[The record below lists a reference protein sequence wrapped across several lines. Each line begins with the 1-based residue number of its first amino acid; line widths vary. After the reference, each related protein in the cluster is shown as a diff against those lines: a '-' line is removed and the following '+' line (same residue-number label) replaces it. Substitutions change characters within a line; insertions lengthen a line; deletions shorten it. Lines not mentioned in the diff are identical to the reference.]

1 MKLSKILNN
10 INYVGKL
17 KEKEITYIT
26 HDSRK
31 VKEGTLFIAL
41 KGNRADGHDYIFE
54 AIDKGAVAVLANGRA
69 PATNIVP
76 ILQVG
81 NPRKIMIGISML
93 ECPNSCKDH
102 ANTLI
107 VCKIKLDK

>member
-31 VKEGTLFIAL
+31 VKEGTLFIAIP
-41 KGNRADGHDYIFE
+41 GNNNDGHDFIFDALE
-54 AIDKGAVAVLANGRA
+54 KGAVAVVANGRS
-69 PATNIVP
+69 PTTDLVP
-76 ILQVG
+76 ILQVK
-81 NPRKIMIGISML
+81 NPRKITNPTTI
-93 ECPNSCKDH
+93 
-102 ANTLI
+102 
-107 VCKIKLDK
+107 